1 MSTVNTLI
9 AFSIIRM
16 LVTPF
21 EETDAFKFGIIDKNG
36 KPLKKMKDLSS
47 SQERD
52 SYSPLHRL
60 VFNLK
65 KLLAKIPGGNSKLA
79 SLAAALWLV
88 KENYQSRTSIKEEE
102 LLEVIDLIESKN
114 LCLVEEEIAINEFL
128 EEEGG
133 AIVNAV
139 GATGAQVALDEPV
152 IKAGAAKK
160 KKTLQMFKR
169 KDMENIK

>member
-1 MSTVNTLI
+1 MSTVDNLI
-9 AFSIIRM
+9 AFRVLHM

-21 EETDAFKFGIIDKNG
+21 EDTDAFRFGIIDKDG
-36 KPLKKMKDLSS
+36 HPLKKVKDLDSS
-47 SQERD
+47 EQRD
-52 SYSPLHRL
+52 SYTALHRL

-65 KLLAKIPGGNSKLA
+65 KLLAKVPGGKSRLA
-79 SLAAALWLV
+79 SMVAAYWLI
-88 KENYQSRTSIKEEE
+88 KENYKSRTSIKEEE

-114 LCLVEEEIAINEFL
+114 LCLVEEEVDINKFL